1 MFANYNLLV
10 LTPPLALLVLAAVLI
25 VAWFN
30 QRSQRF
36 LFWQACAYSLTA
48 LPLAAQ
54 TLIPL
59 EVLTRYALLIGS
71 IYLLG
76 AWCLAKCW
84 ADRWRVS
91 THPHIALQ
99 VSIVTLAV
107 VYHFSWVNP
116 MPWARICSFSVG
128 SGLVLMLPILQV
140 RSRMS
145 SLHWLDKLL
154 LWLSIAFTTYTFTRP
169 GLIWLLG
176 YSDLRSLPKS
186 PYWLLTLVSILNFAL
201 LFSLVM
207 TAIAAKETVDKL
219 RRERDLDALTQLLN
233 RRSFQEHAQKLL
245 ADMRLYPMAVLA
257 CDLDHFK
264 CINDTWGHERGDKVL
279 QLVSATLQ
287 NYVRECDLVARFGGE
302 EFVILLTDIALRD
315 AEQIAQRIQRDLR
328 SNNDVLP
335 SDSKLTMSFGLSSIT
350 HPSQLDQ
357 ALKEADQLLYQA
369 KNAGRDRVHVSGVTY
384 PDISIE
390 STQPNHASHLQSDLP
405 QRFMKL
411 W

>member
-1 MFANYNLLV
+1 MSANYNLMV
-10 LTPPLALLVLAAVLI
+10 LTPSLALLVLAAVLI

-99 VSIVTLAV
+99 ISIVTLAV

-116 MPWARICSFSVG
+116 IPWVRICSFSIG

-233 RRSFQEHAQKLL
+233 RRSFQEYAQQRL
-245 ADMRLYPMAVLA
+245 ADIRLYPMAVLA
-257 CDLDHFK
+257 CDIDHFK
-264 CINDTWGHERGDKVL
+264 RINDSWGHKRGDEVL
-279 QLVSATLQ
+279 QLVSTTLKDS
-287 NYVRECDLVARFGGE
+287 VRENDLVARFGGE
-302 EFVILLTDIALRD
+302 EFVLLLTEISLKDAEAIAL
-315 AEQIAQRIQRDLR
+315 RIQRDLR
-328 SNNDVLP
+328 LNNEVLP
-335 SDSKLTMSFGLSSIT
+335 SGYTLTLSFGISALDSNT
-350 HPSQLDQ
+350 PLDQ
-357 ALKEADQLLYQA
+357 ALREADRLLYEA
-369 KNAGRDRVHVSGVTY
+369 KNAGRDRVHVSGGNY

-390 STQPNHASHLQSDLP
+390 LDPVANPSYHMPYSKST
-405 QRFMKL
+405 
-411 W
+411 

>member
-1 MFANYNLLV
+1 MSANYNLLV
-10 LTPPLALLVLAAVLI
+10 MTPPLALLVLAAVLM

-99 VSIVTLAV
+99 ISIVTLAV

-116 MPWARICSFSVG
+116 IPWVRICSFSIG

-233 RRSFQEHAQKLL
+233 RRSFQEYAQQRL
-245 ADMRLYPMAVLA
+245 ADIRLYPMAVLA
-257 CDLDHFK
+257 CDIDHFK
-264 CINDTWGHERGDKVL
+264 RINDSWGHKRGDEVL
-279 QLVSATLQ
+279 QLVSTTLKDS
-287 NYVRECDLVARFGGE
+287 VRENDLVARFGGE
-302 EFVILLTDIALRD
+302 EFVLLLTEISLKDAEAIAL
-315 AEQIAQRIQRDLR
+315 RIQRDLR
-328 SNNDVLP
+328 LNNEVLP
-335 SDSKLTMSFGLSSIT
+335 SGYTLTLSFGISALDSNT
-350 HPSQLDQ
+350 PLDQ
-357 ALKEADQLLYQA
+357 ALREADRLLYEA
-369 KNAGRDRVHVSGVTY
+369 KNAGRDRVHVSGGNY

-390 STQPNHASHLQSDLP
+390 LDPVANPSYHMPYSKS
-405 QRFMKL
+405 K
-411 W
+411 

>member
-1 MFANYNLLV
+1 MSANYNLMV
-10 LTPPLALLVLAAVLI
+10 LTPSLALLVLAAVLI

-145 SLHWLDKLL
+145 SVHWLDKLL

-219 RRERDLDALTQLLN
+219 RRERDFDALTQLLN
-233 RRSFQEHAQKLL
+233 RRSFQEYAQQRL

-257 CDLDHFK
+257 CDIDHFK
-264 CINDTWGHERGDKVL
+264 RINDTWGHKRGDEVL
-279 QLVSATLQ
+279 QLVSTTLKDS
-287 NYVRECDLVARFGGE
+287 VRENDLVARFGGE
-302 EFVILLTDIALRD
+302 EFVLLLTEISLKDAEAIAL
-315 AEQIAQRIQRDLR
+315 RIQRDLR
-328 SNNDVLP
+328 LNNEVLP
-335 SDSKLTMSFGLSSIT
+335 SGYTLTLSFGISALDST
-350 HPSQLDQ
+350 TPLDQ
-357 ALKEADQLLYQA
+357 ALREADRLLYEA
-369 KNAGRDRVHVSGVTY
+369 KNAGRDRVHVSGGNY

-390 STQPNHASHLQSDLP
+390 LDHVANQSYHMP
-405 QRFMKL
+405 YRRIT
-411 W
+411 

>member
-1 MFANYNLLV
+1 MSANYNLLV
-10 LTPPLALLVLAAVLI
+10 LTPPLALLVLAAVLM

-116 MPWARICSFSVG
+116 MPWARICSFSIG

-233 RRSFQEHAQKLL
+233 RRSFQEYAQQRL
-245 ADMRLYPMAVLA
+245 ADIRLYPMAVLA
-257 CDLDHFK
+257 CDIDHFK
-264 CINDTWGHERGDKVL
+264 RINDSWGHKRGDEVL
-279 QLVSATLQ
+279 QLVSTTLKDS
-287 NYVRECDLVARFGGE
+287 VRENDLVARFGGE
-302 EFVILLTDIALRD
+302 EFVLLLTEISLEDAEAIAL
-315 AEQIAQRIQRDLR
+315 RIQRDLR
-328 SNNDVLP
+328 LNNEVLP
-335 SDSKLTMSFGLSSIT
+335 SGYTLTLSFGISALDST
-350 HPSQLDQ
+350 TPLDQ
-357 ALKEADQLLYQA
+357 ALREADRLLYEA
-369 KNAGRDRVHVSGVTY
+369 KNAGRDRVHVSGGNY

-390 STQPNHASHLQSDLP
+390 LDHVANQSYHMP
-405 QRFMKL
+405 YRRIT
-411 W
+411 

>member
-1 MFANYNLLV
+1 MSANYNLLV

-99 VSIVTLAV
+99 ISIVTLAV

-116 MPWARICSFSVG
+116 IPWVRICSFSIG

-233 RRSFQEHAQKLL
+233 RRSFQEYAQQRL
-245 ADMRLYPMAVLA
+245 ADIRLYPMAVLA
-257 CDLDHFK
+257 CDIDHFK
-264 CINDTWGHERGDKVL
+264 RINDSWGHKRGDEVL
-279 QLVSATLQ
+279 QLVSTTLKDS
-287 NYVRECDLVARFGGE
+287 VRENDLVARFGGE
-302 EFVILLTDIALRD
+302 EFVLLLTEISLKDAEAIAL
-315 AEQIAQRIQRDLR
+315 RIQRDLR
-328 SNNDVLP
+328 LNNEVLP
-335 SDSKLTMSFGLSSIT
+335 SGYTLTLSFGISALDSNT
-350 HPSQLDQ
+350 PLDQ
-357 ALKEADQLLYQA
+357 ALREADRLLYEA
-369 KNAGRDRVHVSGVTY
+369 KNAGRDRVHVSGGNY

-390 STQPNHASHLQSDLP
+390 LDPVANPSYHMPYSKST
-405 QRFMKL
+405 
-411 W
+411 

>member
-1 MFANYNLLV
+1 MSANYNLLV
-10 LTPPLALLVLAAVLI
+10 LTPPLALLVLAAVLM

-99 VSIVTLAV
+99 ISIVTLAV

-116 MPWARICSFSVG
+116 IPWVRICSFSIG

-233 RRSFQEHAQKLL
+233 RRSFQEYAQQRL
-245 ADMRLYPMAVLA
+245 ADIRLYPMAVLA
-257 CDLDHFK
+257 CDIDHFK
-264 CINDTWGHERGDKVL
+264 RINDSWGHKRGDEVL
-279 QLVSATLQ
+279 QLVSTTLKDS
-287 NYVRECDLVARFGGE
+287 VRENDLVARFGGE
-302 EFVILLTDIALRD
+302 EFVLLLTEISLKD
-315 AEQIAQRIQRDLR
+315 AEAIDLRIQRDLR
-328 SNNDVLP
+328 LNNEVLP
-335 SDSKLTMSFGLSSIT
+335 SGYTLTLSFGISALDSNT
-350 HPSQLDQ
+350 PLDQ
-357 ALKEADQLLYQA
+357 ALREADRLLYEA
-369 KNAGRDRVHVSGVTY
+369 KNAGRDRVHVSGGNY

-390 STQPNHASHLQSDLP
+390 LDPVANPSYHMPYSKST
-405 QRFMKL
+405 
-411 W
+411 

>member
-1 MFANYNLLV
+1 MSANYNLMV
-10 LTPPLALLVLAAVLI
+10 LTPSLALLVLAAVLI

-233 RRSFQEHAQKLL
+233 RRSFQEYAQQRL
-245 ADMRLYPMAVLA
+245 ADIRLYPMAVLA
-257 CDLDHFK
+257 CDIDHFK
-264 CINDTWGHERGDKVL
+264 RINDSWGHKRGDEVL
-279 QLVSATLQ
+279 QLVSTTLKDS
-287 NYVRECDLVARFGGE
+287 VRENDLVARFGGE
-302 EFVILLTDIALRD
+302 EFVLLLTEISLRD
-315 AEQIAQRIQRDLR
+315 AEAIALRIQRDLR
-328 SNNDVLP
+328 LNNEVLP
-335 SDSKLTMSFGLSSIT
+335 SGYTLTLSFGISALDST
-350 HPSQLDQ
+350 TPLDQ
-357 ALKEADQLLYQA
+357 ALREADRLLYEA
-369 KNAGRDRVHVSGVTY
+369 KNAGRDRVHVSGGNY

-390 STQPNHASHLQSDLP
+390 LDPVANQSCHMLD
-405 QRFMKL
+405 RRIA
-411 W
+411 

>member
-1 MFANYNLLV
+1 MLANYDLLV

-84 ADRWRVS
+84 ADRWCVS

-99 VSIVTLAV
+99 ISIVTLAV

-116 MPWARICSFSVG
+116 FPWARICSFSIG
-128 SGLVLMLPILQV
+128 SGLVLLLPILQV
-140 RSRMS
+140 RSRVS

-154 LWLSIAFTTYTFTRP
+154 LWLCIAFTTYTFTRP

-233 RRSFQEHAQKLL
+233 RRSFQEYAQQRL
-245 ADMRLYPMAVLA
+245 ADIRLYPMAVLA
-257 CDLDHFK
+257 CDIDHFK
-264 CINDTWGHERGDKVL
+264 RINDSWGHKRGDEVL
-279 QLVSATLQ
+279 QLVSTTLKDS
-287 NYVRECDLVARFGGE
+287 VRENDLVARFGGE
-302 EFVILLTDIALRD
+302 EFVLLLTEISLKDAEAIAL
-315 AEQIAQRIQRDLR
+315 RIQRDLR
-328 SNNDVLP
+328 LNNEVLP
-335 SDSKLTMSFGLSSIT
+335 SGYTLTLSFGISALDSNT
-350 HPSQLDQ
+350 PLDQ
-357 ALKEADQLLYQA
+357 ALREADRLLYEA
-369 KNAGRDRVHVSGVTY
+369 KNAGRDRVHVSGGNY

-390 STQPNHASHLQSDLP
+390 LDPVANQSYHTP
-405 QRFMKL
+405 YRRIA
-411 W
+411 

>member
-1 MFANYNLLV
+1 MSANYNLLV
-10 LTPPLALLVLAAVLI
+10 LTPPLALLVLAAVLM

-99 VSIVTLAV
+99 ISIVTLAV

-116 MPWARICSFSVG
+116 IPWVRICSFSIG

-233 RRSFQEHAQKLL
+233 RRSFQEYAQQRL
-245 ADMRLYPMAVLA
+245 ADIRLYPMAVLA
-257 CDLDHFK
+257 CDIDHFK
-264 CINDTWGHERGDKVL
+264 RINDSWGHKRGDEVL
-279 QLVSATLQ
+279 QLVSTTLKDS
-287 NYVRECDLVARFGGE
+287 VRENDLVARFGGE
-302 EFVILLTDIALRD
+302 EFVLLLTEISLKDAEAIAL
-315 AEQIAQRIQRDLR
+315 RIQRDLR
-328 SNNDVLP
+328 LNNEVLP
-335 SDSKLTMSFGLSSIT
+335 SGYTLTLSFGISALDSNT
-350 HPSQLDQ
+350 PLDQ
-357 ALKEADQLLYQA
+357 ALREADRLLYEA
-369 KNAGRDRVHVSGVTY
+369 KNAGRDRVHVSGGNY

-390 STQPNHASHLQSDLP
+390 LDPVANPSYHMPYSKS
-405 QRFMKL
+405 K
-411 W
+411 

>member
-1 MFANYNLLV
+1 MSANYNLLV
-10 LTPPLALLVLAAVLI
+10 LTPPLALLVLAAVLM

-99 VSIVTLAV
+99 ISIVTLAV

-116 MPWARICSFSVG
+116 IPWVRICSFSIG

-233 RRSFQEHAQKLL
+233 RRSFQEYAQQRL
-245 ADMRLYPMAVLA
+245 ADIRLYPMAVLA
-257 CDLDHFK
+257 CDIDHFK
-264 CINDTWGHERGDKVL
+264 RINDSWGHKRGDEVL
-279 QLVSATLQ
+279 QLVSTTLKDS
-287 NYVRECDLVARFGGE
+287 VRENDLVARFGGE
-302 EFVILLTDIALRD
+302 EFVLLLTEISLKDAEAIAL
-315 AEQIAQRIQRDLR
+315 RIQRDLR
-328 SNNDVLP
+328 LNNEVLP
-335 SDSKLTMSFGLSSIT
+335 SGYTLTLSFGISALDSNT
-350 HPSQLDQ
+350 PLDQ
-357 ALKEADQLLYQA
+357 ALREADRLLYEA
-369 KNAGRDRVHVSGVTY
+369 KNAGRDRVHVSGGNY

-390 STQPNHASHLQSDLP
+390 LDPVANPSYHMPYSRIT
-405 QRFMKL
+405 
-411 W
+411 

>member
-10 LTPPLALLVLAAVLI
+10 LTPSLALLVLAAVLI

-116 MPWARICSFSVG
+116 MPWARICSFSIG

-145 SLHWLDKLL
+145 SVHWLDKLL

-219 RRERDLDALTQLLN
+219 RRERDFDALTQLLN
-233 RRSFQEHAQKLL
+233 RRSFQEYAQQRL
-245 ADMRLYPMAVLA
+245 ADIRLYPMAVLA
-257 CDLDHFK
+257 CDIDHFK
-264 CINDTWGHERGDKVL
+264 RINDSWGHKRGDEVL
-279 QLVSATLQ
+279 QLVSTTLKDS
-287 NYVRECDLVARFGGE
+287 VRENDLVARFGGE
-302 EFVILLTDIALRD
+302 EFVLLLTEISLKDAEAIAL
-315 AEQIAQRIQRDLR
+315 RIQRDLR
-328 SNNDVLP
+328 LNNEVLP
-335 SDSKLTMSFGLSSIT
+335 SGYTLTLSFGISALDST
-350 HPSQLDQ
+350 TPLDQ
-357 ALKEADQLLYQA
+357 ALREADRLLYEA
-369 KNAGRDRVHVSGVTY
+369 KNAGRDRVHVSGGNY

-390 STQPNHASHLQSDLP
+390 LDPVANQSNHMP
-405 QRFMKL
+405 YRRIT
-411 W
+411 

>member
-1 MFANYNLLV
+1 MSANYNLLV
-10 LTPPLALLVLAAVLI
+10 LTPPLALLVLAAVLM

-99 VSIVTLAV
+99 ISIVTLAV

-116 MPWARICSFSVG
+116 IPWVRICSFSIG

-233 RRSFQEHAQKLL
+233 RRSFQEYAQQRL
-245 ADMRLYPMAVLA
+245 ADTRLYPMAVLA
-257 CDLDHFK
+257 CDIDHFK
-264 CINDTWGHERGDKVL
+264 RINDSWGHKRGDEVL
-279 QLVSATLQ
+279 QLVSTTLKDS
-287 NYVRECDLVARFGGE
+287 VRENDLVARFGGE
-302 EFVILLTDIALRD
+302 EFVLLLTEISLKDAEAIAL
-315 AEQIAQRIQRDLR
+315 RIQRDLR
-328 SNNDVLP
+328 LNNEVLP
-335 SDSKLTMSFGLSSIT
+335 SGYTLTLSFGISALDSNT
-350 HPSQLDQ
+350 PLDQ
-357 ALKEADQLLYQA
+357 ALREADRLLYEA
-369 KNAGRDRVHVSGVTY
+369 KNAGRDRVHVSGGNY

-390 STQPNHASHLQSDLP
+390 LDPVANPSYHMPYSKST
-405 QRFMKL
+405 
-411 W
+411 

>member
-1 MFANYNLLV
+1 MLANYDLLV

-99 VSIVTLAV
+99 ISIVTLAV

-116 MPWARICSFSVG
+116 FPWARICSFSIG
-128 SGLVLMLPILQV
+128 SGLVLLLPILQV
-140 RSRMS
+140 RSRVS

-154 LWLSIAFTTYTFTRP
+154 LWLCIAFTTYTFTRP

-233 RRSFQEHAQKLL
+233 RRSFQEYAQQRL
-245 ADMRLYPMAVLA
+245 ADTRLYPMAVLA
-257 CDLDHFK
+257 CDIDHFK
-264 CINDTWGHERGDKVL
+264 RINDSWGHKRGDEVL
-279 QLVSATLQ
+279 QLVSTTLKDS
-287 NYVRECDLVARFGGE
+287 VRENDLVARFGGE
-302 EFVILLTDIALRD
+302 EFVLLLTEISLED
-315 AEQIAQRIQRDLR
+315 AEAIAVRIQRDLR
-328 SNNDVLP
+328 LNNEVLP
-335 SDSKLTMSFGLSSIT
+335 SSYTLTLSFGISALDST
-350 HPSQLDQ
+350 TPLDQ
-357 ALKEADQLLYQA
+357 ALREADRLLYEA
-369 KNAGRDRVHVSGVTY
+369 KNAGRDRVHVSGGNY

-390 STQPNHASHLQSDLP
+390 LDPVANQSYHTSY
-405 QRFMKL
+405 RRIA
-411 W
+411 

>member
-1 MFANYNLLV
+1 MSANYDLLV
-10 LTPPLALLVLAAVLI
+10 LTPPLALLVLAAVLM

-99 VSIVTLAV
+99 ISIVTLAV

-116 MPWARICSFSVG
+116 IPWVRICSFSIG

-233 RRSFQEHAQKLL
+233 RRSFQEYAQQRL
-245 ADMRLYPMAVLA
+245 ADIRLYPMAVLA
-257 CDLDHFK
+257 CDIDHFK
-264 CINDTWGHERGDKVL
+264 RINDSWGHKRGDEVL
-279 QLVSATLQ
+279 QLVSTTLKDS
-287 NYVRECDLVARFGGE
+287 VRENDLVARFGGE
-302 EFVILLTDIALRD
+302 EFVLLLTEISLKDAEAIAL
-315 AEQIAQRIQRDLR
+315 RIQRDLR
-328 SNNDVLP
+328 LNNEVLP
-335 SDSKLTMSFGLSSIT
+335 SGYTLTLSFGISALDSNT
-350 HPSQLDQ
+350 PLDQ
-357 ALKEADQLLYQA
+357 ALREADRLLYEA
-369 KNAGRDRVHVSGVTY
+369 KNAGRDRVHVSGGNY

-390 STQPNHASHLQSDLP
+390 LDPVANPSYHMPYSKST
-405 QRFMKL
+405 
-411 W
+411 

>member
-1 MFANYNLLV
+1 MSANYNLLV
-10 LTPPLALLVLAAVLI
+10 LTPPLALLVLAAVLM

-99 VSIVTLAV
+99 ISIVTLAV

-116 MPWARICSFSVG
+116 IPWVRICSFSIG

-233 RRSFQEHAQKLL
+233 RRSFQEYAQQRL
-245 ADMRLYPMAVLA
+245 ADIRLYPMAVLA
-257 CDLDHFK
+257 CDIDHFK
-264 CINDTWGHERGDKVL
+264 RINDSWGHKRGDEVL
-279 QLVSATLQ
+279 QLVSTTLKDS
-287 NYVRECDLVARFGGE
+287 VRENDLVARFGGE
-302 EFVILLTDIALRD
+302 EFVLLLTEISLEDAEAIAL
-315 AEQIAQRIQRDLR
+315 RIQRDLR
-328 SNNDVLP
+328 LNNEVLP
-335 SDSKLTMSFGLSSIT
+335 SGYTLTLSFGISALDSNT
-350 HPSQLDQ
+350 PLDQ
-357 ALKEADQLLYQA
+357 ALREADRLLYEA
-369 KNAGRDRVHVSGVTY
+369 KNAGRDRVHVSGGNY

-390 STQPNHASHLQSDLP
+390 LDPVANPSYHMPYSKST
-405 QRFMKL
+405 
-411 W
+411 

>member
-1 MFANYNLLV
+1 MSANYNLLV
-10 LTPPLALLVLAAVLI
+10 LTAPLALLVLAAVLI

-99 VSIVTLAV
+99 ISIVTLAV

-116 MPWARICSFSVG
+116 IPWVRICSFSIG

-154 LWLSIAFTTYTFTRP
+154 LWLSIAFTIYTFTRP

-219 RRERDLDALTQLLN
+219 RRERDFDALTQLLN
-233 RRSFQEHAQKLL
+233 RRSFQEYAQQRL
-245 ADMRLYPMAVLA
+245 ADIRLYPMAVLA
-257 CDLDHFK
+257 CDIDHFK
-264 CINDTWGHERGDKVL
+264 RINDSWGHKRGDEVL
-279 QLVSATLQ
+279 QLVSTTLKD
-287 NYVRECDLVARFGGE
+287 NVRENDLVARFGGE
-302 EFVILLTDIALRD
+302 EFVLLLTEISLEDAEAIAL
-315 AEQIAQRIQRDLR
+315 RIQRDLR
-328 SNNDVLP
+328 LNNEVLP
-335 SDSKLTMSFGLSSIT
+335 SGYTLTLSFGISALDSST
-350 HPSQLDQ
+350 PLDQ
-357 ALKEADQLLYQA
+357 ALREADQLLYKA
-369 KNAGRDRVHVSGVTY
+369 KNAGRDRVHVSGGNY
-384 PDISIE
+384 PDIPIE
-390 STQPNHASHLQSDLP
+390 LDPVANQS
-405 QRFMKL
+405 
-411 W
+411 

>member
-1 MFANYNLLV
+1 MSANYNLMV
-10 LTPPLALLVLAAVLI
+10 LTPSLALLVLAAVLI

-99 VSIVTLAV
+99 ISIVTLAV

-116 MPWARICSFSVG
+116 MPWARICSFSIG
-128 SGLVLMLPILQV
+128 SGLVLLLPILQV
-140 RSRMS
+140 RSRVS

-154 LWLSIAFTTYTFTRP
+154 LWLCIAFTTYTFTRP

-233 RRSFQEHAQKLL
+233 RRSFQEYAQQRL
-245 ADMRLYPMAVLA
+245 ADIRLYPMAVLA
-257 CDLDHFK
+257 CDIDHFK
-264 CINDTWGHERGDKVL
+264 RINDSWGHKRGDEVL
-279 QLVSATLQ
+279 QLVSTTLKDS
-287 NYVRECDLVARFGGE
+287 VRENDLVARFGGE
-302 EFVILLTDIALRD
+302 EFVLLLTEISLKDAEAIAL
-315 AEQIAQRIQRDLR
+315 RIQRDLR
-328 SNNDVLP
+328 LNNEVLP
-335 SDSKLTMSFGLSSIT
+335 SGYTLTLSFGISALDSNT
-350 HPSQLDQ
+350 PLDQ
-357 ALKEADQLLYQA
+357 ALREADRLLYEA
-369 KNAGRDRVHVSGVTY
+369 KNAGRDRVHVSGGNY

-390 STQPNHASHLQSDLP
+390 LDPVANPSYHMPYSKST
-405 QRFMKL
+405 
-411 W
+411 

>member
-1 MFANYNLLV
+1 MSANYNLLV
-10 LTPPLALLVLAAVLI
+10 LTPPLALLVLAAVLM

-99 VSIVTLAV
+99 ISIVTLAV

-116 MPWARICSFSVG
+116 IPWVRICSFSIG

-186 PYWLLTLVSILNFAL
+186 TYWLLTLVSILNFAL

-233 RRSFQEHAQKLL
+233 RRSFQEYAQQRL
-245 ADMRLYPMAVLA
+245 ADIRLYPMAVLA
-257 CDLDHFK
+257 CDIDHFK
-264 CINDTWGHERGDKVL
+264 RINDSWGHKRGDEVL
-279 QLVSATLQ
+279 QLVSTTLKDS
-287 NYVRECDLVARFGGE
+287 VRENDLVARFGGE
-302 EFVILLTDIALRD
+302 EFVLLLTEISLKDAEAIAL
-315 AEQIAQRIQRDLR
+315 RIQRDLR
-328 SNNDVLP
+328 LNNEVLP
-335 SDSKLTMSFGLSSIT
+335 SGYTLTLSFGISALDSNT
-350 HPSQLDQ
+350 PLDQ
-357 ALKEADQLLYQA
+357 ALREADRLLYEA
-369 KNAGRDRVHVSGVTY
+369 KNAGRDRVHVSGGNY

-390 STQPNHASHLQSDLP
+390 LDPVANPSYHMPYSKST
-405 QRFMKL
+405 
-411 W
+411 

>member
-1 MFANYNLLV
+1 MSANYNLLV
-10 LTPPLALLVLAAVLI
+10 LTPPLALLVLAAVLM

-116 MPWARICSFSVG
+116 MPWARICSFSIG

-233 RRSFQEHAQKLL
+233 RRSFQEYAQQRL
-245 ADMRLYPMAVLA
+245 ADIRLYPMAVLA
-257 CDLDHFK
+257 CDIDHFK
-264 CINDTWGHERGDKVL
+264 RINDSWGHKRG
-279 QLVSATLQ
+279 
-287 NYVRECDLVARFGGE
+287 VRENDLVARFGGE
-302 EFVILLTDIALRD
+302 EFVLLLTEISLKDAEAIAL
-315 AEQIAQRIQRDLR
+315 RIQRDLR
-328 SNNDVLP
+328 LNNEVLP
-335 SDSKLTMSFGLSSIT
+335 SGYTLTLSFGISALDSNT
-350 HPSQLDQ
+350 PLDQ
-357 ALKEADQLLYQA
+357 ALREADRLLYEA
-369 KNAGRDRVHVSGVTY
+369 KNAGRDRVHVSGGNY

-390 STQPNHASHLQSDLP
+390 LDPVANPSYHRLYRRIT
-405 QRFMKL
+405 
-411 W
+411 

>member
-1 MFANYNLLV
+1 MSANYNLLV
-10 LTPPLALLVLAAVLI
+10 LTPPLALLVLAAVLM

-99 VSIVTLAV
+99 ISIVTLAV

-116 MPWARICSFSVG
+116 IPWVRICSFSIG

-201 LFSLVM
+201 LFSFVM

-233 RRSFQEHAQKLL
+233 RRSFQEYAQQRL
-245 ADMRLYPMAVLA
+245 ADIRLYPMAVLA
-257 CDLDHFK
+257 CDIDHFK
-264 CINDTWGHERGDKVL
+264 RINDSWGHKRGDEVL
-279 QLVSATLQ
+279 QLVSTTLKDS
-287 NYVRECDLVARFGGE
+287 VRENDLVARFGGE
-302 EFVILLTDIALRD
+302 EFVLLLTEISLKDAEAIAL
-315 AEQIAQRIQRDLR
+315 RIQRDLR
-328 SNNDVLP
+328 LNNEVLP
-335 SDSKLTMSFGLSSIT
+335 SGYTLTLSFGISALDSNT
-350 HPSQLDQ
+350 PLDQ
-357 ALKEADQLLYQA
+357 ALREADRLLYEA
-369 KNAGRDRVHVSGVTY
+369 KNAGRDRVHVSGGNY

-390 STQPNHASHLQSDLP
+390 LDPVANPSYHMPYSKST
-405 QRFMKL
+405 
-411 W
+411 

>member
-1 MFANYNLLV
+1 MSANYNLMV
-10 LTPPLALLVLAAVLI
+10 LTPSLALLVLAAVLI

-54 TLIPL
+54 TLFPL

-145 SLHWLDKLL
+145 SVHWLDKLL

-219 RRERDLDALTQLLN
+219 RRERDFDALTQLLN
-233 RRSFQEHAQKLL
+233 RRSFQEYAQQRL
-245 ADMRLYPMAVLA
+245 ADIRLYPMAVLA
-257 CDLDHFK
+257 CDIDHFK
-264 CINDTWGHERGDKVL
+264 RINDSWGHKRGDEVL
-279 QLVSATLQ
+279 QLVSTTLKDS
-287 NYVRECDLVARFGGE
+287 VRENDLVARFGGE
-302 EFVILLTDIALRD
+302 EFVLLLTEISLRD
-315 AEQIAQRIQRDLR
+315 AEAIALRIQRDLR
-328 SNNDVLP
+328 LNNEVLP
-335 SDSKLTMSFGLSSIT
+335 SGYTLTLSFGISALDST
-350 HPSQLDQ
+350 TPLDQ
-357 ALKEADQLLYQA
+357 ALREADRLLYEA
-369 KNAGRDRVHVSGVTY
+369 KNAGRDRVHVSGGNY

-390 STQPNHASHLQSDLP
+390 LDHVANQSYHMP
-405 QRFMKL
+405 YRRIT
-411 W
+411 

>member
-1 MFANYNLLV
+1 MSANYNLLV
-10 LTPPLALLVLAAVLI
+10 LTPPLALLVLAAVLM

-99 VSIVTLAV
+99 ISIVTLAV

-116 MPWARICSFSVG
+116 ISWVRICSFSIG

-233 RRSFQEHAQKLL
+233 RRSFQEYAQQRL
-245 ADMRLYPMAVLA
+245 ADIRLYPMAVLA
-257 CDLDHFK
+257 CDIDHFK
-264 CINDTWGHERGDKVL
+264 RINDSWGHKRGDEVL
-279 QLVSATLQ
+279 QLVSTTLKDS
-287 NYVRECDLVARFGGE
+287 VRENDLVARFGGE
-302 EFVILLTDIALRD
+302 EFVLLLTEISLKDAEAIAL
-315 AEQIAQRIQRDLR
+315 RIQRDLR
-328 SNNDVLP
+328 LNNEVLP
-335 SDSKLTMSFGLSSIT
+335 SGYTLTLSFGISALDSNT
-350 HPSQLDQ
+350 PLDQ
-357 ALKEADQLLYQA
+357 ALREADRLLYEA
-369 KNAGRDRVHVSGVTY
+369 KNAGRDRVHVSGGNY

-390 STQPNHASHLQSDLP
+390 LDPVANPSYHMPYSKST
-405 QRFMKL
+405 
-411 W
+411 

>member
-1 MFANYNLLV
+1 MLANYDLLV
-10 LTPPLALLVLAAVLI
+10 LTPPLALLVLAAVLM

-99 VSIVTLAV
+99 ISIVTLAV

-116 MPWARICSFSVG
+116 IPWVRICSFSIG

-233 RRSFQEHAQKLL
+233 RRSYQEYAQQRL
-245 ADMRLYPMAVLA
+245 ADIRLYPMAVLA
-257 CDLDHFK
+257 CDIDHFK
-264 CINDTWGHERGDKVL
+264 RINDSWGHKRGDEVL
-279 QLVSATLQ
+279 QLVSTTLKDS
-287 NYVRECDLVARFGGE
+287 VRENDLVARFGGE
-302 EFVILLTDIALRD
+302 EFVLLLTEISLKDAEAIAL
-315 AEQIAQRIQRDLR
+315 RIQRDLR
-328 SNNDVLP
+328 LNNEVLP
-335 SDSKLTMSFGLSSIT
+335 SGYTLTLSFGISALDSNT
-350 HPSQLDQ
+350 PLDQ
-357 ALKEADQLLYQA
+357 ALREADRLLYEA
-369 KNAGRDRVHVSGVTY
+369 KNAGRDRVHVSGGNY

-390 STQPNHASHLQSDLP
+390 LDPVANPSYHMPYSKIT
-405 QRFMKL
+405 
-411 W
+411 

>member
-1 MFANYNLLV
+1 MSANYNLMV
-10 LTPPLALLVLAAVLI
+10 LTPSLALLVLAAVLI

-145 SLHWLDKLL
+145 SVHWLDKLL

-219 RRERDLDALTQLLN
+219 RRERDFDALTQLLN
-233 RRSFQEHAQKLL
+233 RRSFQEYAQQRL

-257 CDLDHFK
+257 CDIDHFK
-264 CINDTWGHERGDKVL
+264 RINDSWGHKRGDEVL
-279 QLVSATLQ
+279 QLVSTTLKDS
-287 NYVRECDLVARFGGE
+287 VRENDLVARFGGE
-302 EFVILLTDIALRD
+302 EFVLLLTEISLKDAEAIAL
-315 AEQIAQRIQRDLR
+315 RIQRDLR
-328 SNNDVLP
+328 LNNEVLP
-335 SDSKLTMSFGLSSIT
+335 SGYTLTLSFGISALDST
-350 HPSQLDQ
+350 TPLDQ
-357 ALKEADQLLYQA
+357 ALREADRLLYEA
-369 KNAGRDRVHVSGVTY
+369 KNAGRDRVHVSGGNY

-390 STQPNHASHLQSDLP
+390 LDHVANQSYHMP
-405 QRFMKL
+405 YRRIT
-411 W
+411 

>member
-1 MFANYNLLV
+1 MSANYNLMV
-10 LTPPLALLVLAAVLI
+10 LTPSLALLVLAAVLI

-99 VSIVTLAV
+99 ISIVTLAV

-116 MPWARICSFSVG
+116 IPWVRICSFSIG

-233 RRSFQEHAQKLL
+233 RRSFQEYAQQRL
-245 ADMRLYPMAVLA
+245 ADIRLYPMAVLA
-257 CDLDHFK
+257 CDIDHFK
-264 CINDTWGHERGDKVL
+264 RINDSWGHKRGDEVL
-279 QLVSATLQ
+279 QLVSTTLKDS
-287 NYVRECDLVARFGGE
+287 VRENDLVARFGGE
-302 EFVILLTDIALRD
+302 EFVLLLTEISLKDAEAIAL
-315 AEQIAQRIQRDLR
+315 RIQRDLR
-328 SNNDVLP
+328 LNNEVLP
-335 SDSKLTMSFGLSSIT
+335 SGYTLTLSFGISALDSNT
-350 HPSQLDQ
+350 PLDQ
-357 ALKEADQLLYQA
+357 AMREADRLLYEA
-369 KNAGRDRVHVSGVTY
+369 KNAGRDRVHVSGGNY

-390 STQPNHASHLQSDLP
+390 LDPVANPSYHMPYSKST
-405 QRFMKL
+405 
-411 W
+411 

>member
-1 MFANYNLLV
+1 MSANYNLMV
-10 LTPPLALLVLAAVLI
+10 LTPSLALLVLAAVLI

-54 TLIPL
+54 TLFPL

-201 LFSLVM
+201 LFSFVM

-233 RRSFQEHAQKLL
+233 RRSFQEYAQQRL
-245 ADMRLYPMAVLA
+245 ADIRLYPMAVLA
-257 CDLDHFK
+257 CDIDHFK
-264 CINDTWGHERGDKVL
+264 RINDSWGHKRGDEVL
-279 QLVSATLQ
+279 QLVSTTLKDS
-287 NYVRECDLVARFGGE
+287 VRENDLVARFGGE
-302 EFVILLTDIALRD
+302 EFVLLLTEISLKDAEAIAL
-315 AEQIAQRIQRDLR
+315 RIQRDLR
-328 SNNDVLP
+328 LNNEVLP
-335 SDSKLTMSFGLSSIT
+335 SGYTLTLSFGISALDST
-350 HPSQLDQ
+350 TPLDQ
-357 ALKEADQLLYQA
+357 ALREADRLLYEA
-369 KNAGRDRVHVSGVTY
+369 KNAGRDRVHVSGGNY

-390 STQPNHASHLQSDLP
+390 LDHVANQSYHMP
-405 QRFMKL
+405 YRRIT
-411 W
+411 

>member
-1 MFANYNLLV
+1 MSANYNLLV

-99 VSIVTLAV
+99 ISIVTLAV

-116 MPWARICSFSVG
+116 IPWARICSFSIG
-128 SGLVLMLPILQV
+128 SGLVLLLPILQV
-140 RSRMS
+140 RSRTS
-145 SLHWLDKLL
+145 SFHWLDKLL

-207 TAIAAKETVDKL
+207 VAIAAKETVDQL

-233 RRSFQEHAQKLL
+233 RRSFQEYAQQRL
-245 ADMRLYPMAVLA
+245 ADPRLYPMAVLA
-257 CDLDHFK
+257 CDIDHFK
-264 CINDTWGHERGDKVL
+264 RINDSWGHERGDEVL
-279 QLVSATLQ
+279 QLVSTTLKDS
-287 NYVRECDLVARFGGE
+287 VRESDLVARFGGE
-302 EFVILLTDIALRD
+302 EFVLLLTEISLEGAEAIAL
-315 AEQIAQRIQRDLR
+315 RIQRDLR
-328 SNNDVLP
+328 LNNEVLP
-335 SDSKLTMSFGLSSIT
+335 SGYTLTMSFGISALDNT
-350 HPSQLDQ
+350 TPLDQ
-357 ALKEADQLLYQA
+357 ALREADRLLYEA
-369 KNAGRDRVHVSGVTY
+369 KNAGRDRVHVSGGKY

-390 STQPNHASHLQSDLP
+390 LDPVANQSYHMP
-405 QRFMKL
+405 YSRIT
-411 W
+411 

>member
-1 MFANYNLLV
+1 MSANYNLMV
-10 LTPPLALLVLAAVLI
+10 LTPSLALLVLAAVLI

-99 VSIVTLAV
+99 ISIVTLAV

-116 MPWARICSFSVG
+116 MPWVRICSFSIG

-201 LFSLVM
+201 LFSFVM

-233 RRSFQEHAQKLL
+233 RRSFQEYAQQRL
-245 ADMRLYPMAVLA
+245 ADIRLYPMAVLA
-257 CDLDHFK
+257 CDIDHFK
-264 CINDTWGHERGDKVL
+264 RINDSWGHKRGDEVL
-279 QLVSATLQ
+279 QLVSTTLKDS
-287 NYVRECDLVARFGGE
+287 VRENDLVARFGGE
-302 EFVILLTDIALRD
+302 EFVLLLTEISLKDAEAIAL
-315 AEQIAQRIQRDLR
+315 RIQRDLR
-328 SNNDVLP
+328 LNNEVLP
-335 SDSKLTMSFGLSSIT
+335 SGYTLTLSFGISALDSNT
-350 HPSQLDQ
+350 PLDQ
-357 ALKEADQLLYQA
+357 ALREADRLLYEA
-369 KNAGRDRVHVSGVTY
+369 KNAGRDRVHVSGGNY

-390 STQPNHASHLQSDLP
+390 LDPVANPSYHMPYSKST
-405 QRFMKL
+405 
-411 W
+411 

>member
-1 MFANYNLLV
+1 MSANYNLLV
-10 LTPPLALLVLAAVLI
+10 LTPPLALLVLAAVLM

-99 VSIVTLAV
+99 ISIVTLAV

-116 MPWARICSFSVG
+116 IPWVRICSFSIG

-233 RRSFQEHAQKLL
+233 RRSFQEYAQQRL
-245 ADMRLYPMAVLA
+245 ADIRLYPMAVLA
-257 CDLDHFK
+257 CDIDHFK
-264 CINDTWGHERGDKVL
+264 RINDSWGHKRGDEVL
-279 QLVSATLQ
+279 QLVSMTLKDS
-287 NYVRECDLVARFGGE
+287 VRENDLVARFGGE
-302 EFVILLTDIALRD
+302 EFVLLLTEISLED
-315 AEQIAQRIQRDLR
+315 AEAIAVRIQRDLR
-328 SNNDVLP
+328 LNNEVLP
-335 SDSKLTMSFGLSSIT
+335 SSYTLTLSFGISALDST
-350 HPSQLDQ
+350 TPLDQ
-357 ALKEADQLLYQA
+357 ALREADRLLYEA
-369 KNAGRDRVHVSGVTY
+369 KNAGRDRVHVSGGNY

-390 STQPNHASHLQSDLP
+390 LDPVANPSYHRLYRRIT
-405 QRFMKL
+405 
-411 W
+411 

>member
-1 MFANYNLLV
+1 MSANYNLLV
-10 LTPPLALLVLAAVLI
+10 LTAPLALLVLAAVLI

-59 EVLTRYALLIGS
+59 EVLTRYAILIGS

-99 VSIVTLAV
+99 ISIVTLAV

-116 MPWARICSFSVG
+116 FPWARICSFSIG
-128 SGLVLMLPILQV
+128 SGLVLLLPILQV
-140 RSRMS
+140 RSRVS

-154 LWLSIAFTTYTFTRP
+154 LWLCIAFTTYTFTRP

-219 RRERDLDALTQLLN
+219 RRERDFDTLTQLLN
-233 RRSFQEHAQKLL
+233 RRSFQDYAQQRL
-245 ADMRLYPMAVLA
+245 ADIRLYPMAVLA
-257 CDLDHFK
+257 CDIDHFK
-264 CINDTWGHERGDKVL
+264 RINDSWGHKRGDEVL
-279 QLVSATLQ
+279 QLVSTTLKD
-287 NYVRECDLVARFGGE
+287 NVRENDLVARFGGE
-302 EFVILLTDIALRD
+302 EFVLLLTEISLEDAEAIAL
-315 AEQIAQRIQRDLR
+315 RIQRDLR
-328 SNNDVLP
+328 LNNEVLP
-335 SDSKLTMSFGLSSIT
+335 SGYTLTLSFGISALDNT
-350 HPSQLDQ
+350 TPLDQ
-357 ALKEADQLLYQA
+357 ALREADRLLYEA
-369 KNAGRDRVHVSGVTY
+369 KNAGRDRVHVSGGNY

-390 STQPNHASHLQSDLP
+390 LDPVANQSYHTP
-405 QRFMKL
+405 FRRIT
-411 W
+411 

>member
-1 MFANYNLLV
+1 MSANYNLMV
-10 LTPPLALLVLAAVLI
+10 LTPSLALLVLAAVLI

-99 VSIVTLAV
+99 ISIVTLAV

-116 MPWARICSFSVG
+116 MPWVRICSFSIG
-128 SGLVLMLPILQV
+128 SGLVLLLPILQV

-201 LFSLVM
+201 LFSFVM

-233 RRSFQEHAQKLL
+233 RRSFQEYAQQRL
-245 ADMRLYPMAVLA
+245 ADTRLYPMAVLA
-257 CDLDHFK
+257 CDIDHFK
-264 CINDTWGHERGDKVL
+264 RINDSWGHKRGDEVL
-279 QLVSATLQ
+279 QLVSMTLKDS
-287 NYVRECDLVARFGGE
+287 VRENDLVARFGGE
-302 EFVILLTDIALRD
+302 EFVLLLTEISLED
-315 AEQIAQRIQRDLR
+315 AEAIAVRIQRDLR
-328 SNNDVLP
+328 LNNEVLP
-335 SDSKLTMSFGLSSIT
+335 SGYTLTLSFGISALDSNT
-350 HPSQLDQ
+350 PLDQ
-357 ALKEADQLLYQA
+357 ALREADRLLYEA
-369 KNAGRDRVHVSGVTY
+369 KNAGRDRVHVSGGNY

-390 STQPNHASHLQSDLP
+390 LDPVANPSYHMPYSKST
-405 QRFMKL
+405 
-411 W
+411 

>member
-1 MFANYNLLV
+1 MSANYNLLV
-10 LTPPLALLVLAAVLI
+10 LTPPLALLVLAAVLM

-99 VSIVTLAV
+99 ISIVTLAV

-116 MPWARICSFSVG
+116 IPWVRICSFSIG

-233 RRSFQEHAQKLL
+233 RRSFQEYAQQRL
-245 ADMRLYPMAVLA
+245 ADIRLYPMAVLA
-257 CDLDHFK
+257 CDIDHFK
-264 CINDTWGHERGDKVL
+264 RINDSWGHKRGDEVL
-279 QLVSATLQ
+279 QLVSTTLKDS
-287 NYVRECDLVARFGGE
+287 VRENDLVARFGGE
-302 EFVILLTDIALRD
+302 EFVLLLTEISLKDAEAIAL
-315 AEQIAQRIQRDLR
+315 RIQRDLR
-328 SNNDVLP
+328 LNNEVLP
-335 SDSKLTMSFGLSSIT
+335 SGYTLTLSFGISALDSNT
-350 HPSQLDQ
+350 PLDQ
-357 ALKEADQLLYQA
+357 ALREADRLLYEA
-369 KNAGRDRVHVSGVTY
+369 KNAGRDRVHVSGGNY

-390 STQPNHASHLQSDLP
+390 LDPVANPSYHMPYSKST
-405 QRFMKL
+405 
-411 W
+411 

>member
-1 MFANYNLLV
+1 MSANYNLLV
-10 LTPPLALLVLAAVLI
+10 LTPPLALLVLAAVLM

-99 VSIVTLAV
+99 ISIVTLAV

-116 MPWARICSFSVG
+116 IPWVRICSFSIG

-233 RRSFQEHAQKLL
+233 RRSFQEYAQQRL
-245 ADMRLYPMAVLA
+245 ADIRLYPMAVLA
-257 CDLDHFK
+257 CDIDHFK
-264 CINDTWGHERGDKVL
+264 RINDSWGHKRGDEVL
-279 QLVSATLQ
+279 QLVSTTLKDS
-287 NYVRECDLVARFGGE
+287 VRENDLVARFGGE
-302 EFVILLTDIALRD
+302 EFVLLLTEISLKDAEAIAL
-315 AEQIAQRIQRDLR
+315 RIQRDLR
-328 SNNDVLP
+328 LNNEVLP
-335 SDSKLTMSFGLSSIT
+335 SGYTLTLSFGISALDSNT
-350 HPSQLDQ
+350 PLDQ
-357 ALKEADQLLYQA
+357 ALREADRLLYEA
-369 KNAGRDRVHVSGVTY
+369 KNAGRDRVHVSGGNY
-384 PDISIE
+384 PNISIE
-390 STQPNHASHLQSDLP
+390 LDPVANPSYHMPYSKST
-405 QRFMKL
+405 
-411 W
+411 

>member
-1 MFANYNLLV
+1 MSANYNLLV
-10 LTPPLALLVLAAVLI
+10 LTPPLALLVLAAVLM

-99 VSIVTLAV
+99 ISIVTLAV

-116 MPWARICSFSVG
+116 IPWVRICSFSIG

-233 RRSFQEHAQKLL
+233 RRSFQEYAQQRL
-245 ADMRLYPMAVLA
+245 ADIRLYPMAVLA
-257 CDLDHFK
+257 CDIDHFK
-264 CINDTWGHERGDKVL
+264 RINDSWGHKRGDEVL
-279 QLVSATLQ
+279 QLVSTTLKDS
-287 NYVRECDLVARFGGE
+287 VRENDLVARFGGE
-302 EFVILLTDIALRD
+302 EFVLLLTEISLKDAEAIAL
-315 AEQIAQRIQRDLR
+315 RIQRDLR
-328 SNNDVLP
+328 LNNEVLP
-335 SDSKLTMSFGLSSIT
+335 SGYTLTLSFGISALDSNT
-350 HPSQLDQ
+350 PLDQ
-357 ALKEADQLLYQA
+357 ALREADRLLYEA
-369 KNAGRDRVHVSGVTY
+369 KNAGRDRVHVSGGNY

-390 STQPNHASHLQSDLP
+390 LDLVATQSYHMPY
-405 QRFMKL
+405 RRIT
-411 W
+411 

>member
-1 MFANYNLLV
+1 MSANYNLLV

-25 VAWFN
+25 VAWLN

-54 TLIPL
+54 TLISL

-116 MPWARICSFSVG
+116 MPWARICSFSIG

-219 RRERDLDALTQLLN
+219 RRERDFDALTQLLN
-233 RRSFQEHAQKLL
+233 RRSFQEYAQQRL
-245 ADMRLYPMAVLA
+245 ADMRLYPMALLA
-257 CDLDHFK
+257 CDIDHFK
-264 CINDTWGHERGDKVL
+264 RINDSWGHKRGDEVL
-279 QLVSATLQ
+279 QLVSTTLKDS
-287 NYVRECDLVARFGGE
+287 VRENDLVARFGGE
-302 EFVILLTDIALRD
+302 EFVLLLTEISLKDAEAIAL
-315 AEQIAQRIQRDLR
+315 RIQRDLR
-328 SNNDVLP
+328 LNNEVLP
-335 SDSKLTMSFGLSSIT
+335 SGYTLTLSFGISALDST
-350 HPSQLDQ
+350 TPLDQ
-357 ALKEADQLLYQA
+357 ALREADRLLYEA
-369 KNAGRDRVHVSGVTY
+369 KNAGRDRVHVSGGNY

-390 STQPNHASHLQSDLP
+390 LDPVANQSNHMP
-405 QRFMKL
+405 YRRIT
-411 W
+411 

>member
-1 MFANYNLLV
+1 MLANYDLLV
-10 LTPPLALLVLAAVLI
+10 LTPPLALLVLAAVLM

-99 VSIVTLAV
+99 ISIVTLAV

-116 MPWARICSFSVG
+116 IPWVRICSFSIG

-233 RRSFQEHAQKLL
+233 RRSFQEYAQQRL

-257 CDLDHFK
+257 CDIDHFK
-264 CINDTWGHERGDKVL
+264 RINDSWGHKRGDEVL
-279 QLVSATLQ
+279 QLVSMTLKDS
-287 NYVRECDLVARFGGE
+287 VRENDLVARFGGE
-302 EFVILLTDIALRD
+302 EFVLLLTEISLED
-315 AEQIAQRIQRDLR
+315 AEAIAVRIQRDLR
-328 SNNDVLP
+328 LNNEVLP
-335 SDSKLTMSFGLSSIT
+335 SSYTLTLSFGISALDST
-350 HPSQLDQ
+350 TPLDQ
-357 ALKEADQLLYQA
+357 ALREADRLLYEA
-369 KNAGRDRVHVSGVTY
+369 KNAGRDRVHVSGGNY

-390 STQPNHASHLQSDLP
+390 LDPVANQSCHMLD
-405 QRFMKL
+405 RRIA
-411 W
+411 

>member
-1 MFANYNLLV
+1 MLANYNLLV
-10 LTPPLALLVLAAVLI
+10 LTAPLALLVLAAVLI

-99 VSIVTLAV
+99 ISIVTLAV
-107 VYHFSWVNP
+107 VYHFSWVDP
-116 MPWARICSFSVG
+116 IPWARICSFSIG
-128 SGLVLMLPILQV
+128 SGLVLLLPILQV
-140 RSRMS
+140 RSRVS
-145 SLHWLDKLL
+145 SFHWLDKLL

-219 RRERDLDALTQLLN
+219 RRERDFDTLTQLLN
-233 RRSFQEHAQKLL
+233 RRSFQDYAQQRL
-245 ADMRLYPMAVLA
+245 ADIRLYPMAVLA
-257 CDLDHFK
+257 CDIDHFK
-264 CINDTWGHERGDKVL
+264 RINDSWGHKRGDEVL
-279 QLVSATLQ
+279 QLVSTTLKD
-287 NYVRECDLVARFGGE
+287 NVRENDLVARFGGE
-302 EFVILLTDIALRD
+302 EFVLLLTEISLEDAEAIAL
-315 AEQIAQRIQRDLR
+315 RIQRDLR
-328 SNNDVLP
+328 LNNEVLP
-335 SDSKLTMSFGLSSIT
+335 SGYTLTLSFGISALDNT
-350 HPSQLDQ
+350 TPLDQ
-357 ALKEADQLLYQA
+357 ALREADRLLYEA
-369 KNAGRDRVHVSGVTY
+369 KNAGRDRVHVSGGNY

-390 STQPNHASHLQSDLP
+390 LDPVANQSYHRLY
-405 QRFMKL
+405 RRIT
-411 W
+411 

>member
-1 MFANYNLLV
+1 MSANYNLMV
-10 LTPPLALLVLAAVLI
+10 LTPSLALLVLAAVLI

-145 SLHWLDKLL
+145 SVHWLDKLL

-219 RRERDLDALTQLLN
+219 RRERDFDALTQLLN
-233 RRSFQEHAQKLL
+233 RRSFQEYAQQRL

-257 CDLDHFK
+257 CDIDHFK
-264 CINDTWGHERGDKVL
+264 RINDSWGHKRGDEVL
-279 QLVSATLQ
+279 QLVSTTLKDS
-287 NYVRECDLVARFGGE
+287 VRENDLVARFGGE
-302 EFVILLTDIALRD
+302 EFVLLLTEISLKDAEAIAL
-315 AEQIAQRIQRDLR
+315 RIQRDLR
-328 SNNDVLP
+328 LNNEVLP
-335 SDSKLTMSFGLSSIT
+335 SGYTLTLSFGISALDST
-350 HPSQLDQ
+350 TPLDQ
-357 ALKEADQLLYQA
+357 ALREADRLLYEA
-369 KNAGRDRVHVSGVTY
+369 KNAGRDRVHVSGGLSL
-384 PDISIE
+384 IHI
-390 STQPNHASHLQSDLP
+390 
-405 QRFMKL
+405 
-411 W
+411 